1 MTVYELIQQLAKYPP
16 DTKIV
21 QAFDWEPPILNTGYL
36 HLESGAILV
45 LDVCNRTAIAG

>member
-21 QAFDWEPPILNTGYL
+21 QSFDWEAPILNDEYL
-36 HLESGAILV
+36 TLRVGATLV
-45 LDVCNRTAIAG
+45 LNFSNQHAVAG